1 MTQDDKRK
9 FNEKKE
15 AIVSSFKVSLD
26 KTSAYLKSGATQAE
40 RELLEAD
47 DAFQQR
53 LSYFLIEE
61 QEKLI
66 TTLKDLSGDDNKP
79 ETRLK
84 ATLELGKI
92 LWGEKFNP
100 PPPTEPIVNIT
111 IPQRETKGEKEQH
124 DNAASVLRILSQSGA
139 IKSRID
145 KSTEGETH

>member
-15 AIVSSFKVSLD
+15 AIVNSFKVSLD
-26 KTSAYLKSGATQAE
+26 KTSAYLKTGVTQDE
-40 RELLEAD
+40 RASLEAD

-111 IPQRETKGEKEQH
+111 IPPTEQKKELEN
-124 DNAASVLRILSQSGA
+124 DNAASILRILSQSGA
-139 IKSRID
+139 IKPGID
-145 KSTEGETH
+145 KSTEGEKH